1 MNKRNITGHKQILK
15 EISITRNAFKE
26 LGDFFLKSDENI
38 ANDPDDL
45 REESG
50 AFRGLTG

>member
-1 MNKRNITGHKQILK
+1 MNKRNITGHKQILT

-26 LGDFFLKSDENI
+26 LGDFFLKADENI
-38 ANDPDDL
+38 ANL